1 MITIISSTNRHNS
14 ATHKV
19 ALHVEQHLKEKQLA
33 CKILGFTDLPHD
45 FIFSNFNGNVNKDFQ
60 SLIESHIVPAV
71 KFIFVI
77 PEYNGAFPGI
87 LKAFIDCIPPKNFHG
102 KQAALI
108 GVADGHAGALRALD
122 MFTLVLNHIRVNV
135 HWNKP
140 KLSDINKNFEG
151 ENLNELYSRRVETML
166 TDFT

>member
-1 MITIISSTNRHNS
+1 MITIISSTNRNNS

-19 ALHVEQHLKEKQLA
+19 ALHVQRQLQLKQQP
-33 CKILGFTDLPHD
+33 CKILNLEDLPHD
-45 FIFSNFNGNVNKDFQ
+45 FIFSNFDGKKNAAFQ
-60 SLIESHIVPAV
+60 ALVESHIIPSG

-77 PEYNGAFPGI
+77 PEYNGTFPGI

-108 GVADGHAGALRALD
+108 GLGDGHAGGLRALD
-122 MFTLVLNHIRVNV
+122 MFTMVLNHVRVNV

-140 KLSDINKNFEG
+140 KLSNINNNFEG
-151 ENLNELYSRRVETML
+151 EILNELYSRRVETML
-166 TDFT
+166 TDFA